1 MSRRAYRPVNRK
13 KWIAASA
20 VAVVAA
26 GALALPGAFA
36 NEPGAGSSAEA
47 SAGPGGAVSVDCS
60 AGPHTPPV
68 GGATVAPETEAP
80 TPLPAPGPAAP
91 DPEHTAPGSE
101 GSGRSYQ
108 AEGHKSAG
116 NSESSPAD
124 SPEGV
129 AEDCAGSSIGAGGE
143 TSEIASR
150 LVQVQQELAG
160 EPERVKTLSTA
171 DLEVLWANRDAS
183 LKWAMQQEHRGGRA
197 LWGNEAP
204 RLDNHGAVAP
214 DAAHPGSVFSPALFD
229 RLKKAPLSE
238 FLQIRQAALS
248 APSSSTQDQ
257 GLRNS
262 FYANGCTGI
271 SQVMNLPQEIVDACI
286 RHDFAYTVGPNIAAR
301 TQQDPSALRREADD
315 QLWDDMRAS
324 GHPYAATV
332 FWAGL
337 RAGGWMNFAATPE
350 EGDEISSIVSGRPTD

>member
-1 MSRRAYRPVNRK
+1 M
-13 KWIAASA
+13 
-20 VAVVAA
+20 AVVAA

-36 NEPGAGSSAEA
+36 DEPGATSSAEA

-60 AGPHTPPV
+60 AWPQTTPV
-68 GGATVAPETEAP
+68 GGATVTPETQAP
-80 TPLPAPGPAAP
+80 TTLPAPAAP
-91 DPEHTAPGSE
+91 NPERTAPSSE
-101 GSGRSYQ
+101 GSGPSYQ
-108 AEGHKSAG
+108 AEGHMSAG
-116 NSESSPAD
+116 ATESSPAD
-124 SPEGV
+124 SPGGV
-129 AEDCAGSSIGAGGE
+129 AEDCAGSGIGGGE
-143 TSEIASR
+143 EASAVASR
-150 LVQVQQELAG
+150 LVQVQRELAG
-160 EPERVKTLSTA
+160 DPERVKTLSTA

-204 RLDNHGAVAP
+204 RLDNDGAVAP
-214 DAAHPGSVFSPALFD
+214 DAGHPGSVFSRALFD

-238 FLQIRQAALS
+238 FLQIRKAALS
-248 APSSSTQDQ
+248 ASSAGTQDQ
-257 GLRNS
+257 RLRNS

-271 SQVMNLPQEIVDACI
+271 GQVMNLPQEIVDACI

-315 QLWDDMRAS
+315 QLWDDLKAS

-350 EGDEISSIVSGRPTD
+350 EGDEIDSLASGRPTD